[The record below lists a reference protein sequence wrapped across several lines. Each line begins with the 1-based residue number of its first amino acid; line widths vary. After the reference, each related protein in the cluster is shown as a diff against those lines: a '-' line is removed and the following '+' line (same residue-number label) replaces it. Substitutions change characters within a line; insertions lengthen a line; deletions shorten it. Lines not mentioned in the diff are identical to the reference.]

1 MAERLS
7 RWRLFWG
14 AWLILLALSTAVRWL
29 GRPASAPAD
38 DRPAVSVP
46 RMVGWTAGS
55 GVARIA
61 YREAGPA
68 GAPTIVML
76 HGSPGGGGQ
85 LWPVARLLADSF
97 HVIVPDLPG
106 FGQSSRDIPDQSLV
120 AEAAYVR
127 ALLDSL
133 HLPAVH
139 LLGFSLGGG
148 VAEELAARAPERV
161 RSLTL
166 LSAIGV
172 QEFELLG
179 DYHLNHA
186 LHGGQYALI
195 WAVKNLV
202 PHFGAW
208 DGGMMDLG
216 YARSFYEADQRPL
229 RAALL
234 GWQGPALVI
243 HGTEDV
249 LVPVAAAREHLRLLP
264 QADSAIFATDHF
276 MPFAEPTRLVAPIG
290 AFVRKV
296 EAGVASIRASADPA
310 RVAAAARP
318 FDAGGQP
325 SAQGFALGLVLV
337 LLALATLLSE
347 DLACVAAGVLAARG
361 SVPLFPALIAC
372 YLGIIAGDQL
382 LYLLGRSVGR
392 AVVRLPPVSWLL
404 SEEQL
409 DHAAHWFERHG
420 LRVVLT
426 SRFIPGSRFPTYV
439 AAGVLR
445 AGFLRFAGYLA
456 IAGALWT
463 PALVGASYLAA
474 RSGRSLV
481 DALPGDSW
489 PWALAGV
496 LALVLVARI
505 AADLVTHRGR
515 RLLYGMWRRWTR
527 WEYWPRWL
535 FYPPVVVYVL
545 WLGLKHRSLT
555 LFTAAD
561 PGIPLGGVVG
571 ESKSAI
577 LAALG
582 QGDPRV
588 AITRTVGAVGTPEER
603 IALAERT
610 MAEAGLSFPIICKP
624 DVGERGDGV
633 VLVRDRD
640 ALATYLR
647 AAGGTTLLQEFVAGE
662 EFGIFY
668 WRMPGAREGRIFSIT
683 AKRLPAV
690 TADGI
695 RPLDLLILDDPR
707 LVAQAPIFFRR
718 FEPRLD
724 EVPAA
729 GTQIPLGDRGNHC
742 QGALFLDGM
751 RHATPALT
759 EAVDRLARRFDGFY
773 VGRFD
778 VRVPDV
784 AALEEGRGLVV
795 IELNGVTSEAT
806 HIYDPA
812 LTVWNAWRTLFAQW
826 RILFAVGRAN
836 AARGARPATLGEVL
850 RALRTHRAR
859 PKAPPAP

>member
-1 MAERLS
+1 MAERPS

-14 AWLILLALSTAVRWL
+14 AWLLLLALSTAVRWL
-29 GRPASAPAD
+29 R
-38 DRPAVSVP
+38 RPAVTPPTDRPFVTVP
-46 RMVGWTAGS
+46 RMEGWTATAGA
-55 GVARIA
+55 ARIS

-68 GAPTIVML
+68 GAPAIVML

-85 LWPVARLLADSF
+85 LWSVARLLSDSF

-139 LLGFSLGGG
+139 VLGFSLGGG

-186 LHGGQYALI
+186 LHGGQAALI
-195 WAVKNLV
+195 WAMENLV

-208 DGGMMDLG
+208 DGGMMDRG

-264 QADSAIFATDHF
+264 QADSAIFDSDHF
-276 MPFAEPTRLVAPIG
+276 MPFAEPERLVAPIG

-296 EAGVASIRASADPA
+296 EAGLATVRASADPA
-310 RVAAAARP
+310 RIAAAARP
-318 FDAGGQP
+318 FDAAGQP
-325 SAQGFALGLVLV
+325 AAQGFSLALVLV

-361 SVPLFPALIAC
+361 SVPFVPAMIAC

-382 LYLLGRSVGR
+382 LYLLGRTVGR
-392 AVVRLPPVSWLL
+392 AVVRLPPMSWLL
-404 SEEQL
+404 SQEKL

-445 AGFLRFAGYLA
+445 AGFVRFAGYLA

-463 PALVGASYLAA
+463 PGLVGASYLAA
-474 RSGRSLV
+474 KSGRTLV
-481 DALPGDSW
+481 EWLPGASW
-489 PWALAGV
+489 PWALVGV
-496 LALVLVARI
+496 VGLVILARI
-505 AADLVTHRGR
+505 VSGLLTHRGR
-515 RLLYGMWRRWTR
+515 RHLLGLWLRWTR
-527 WEYWPRWL
+527 WEFWPMWL
-535 FYPPVVVYVL
+535 FYPPVALYVL

-588 AITRTVGAVGTPEER
+588 AITRTIGAEVPVEER
-603 IALAERT
+603 LPLAERT
-610 MAEAGLSFPIICKP
+610 MDEAGLRYPVICKP

-633 VLVRDRD
+633 VLARDRA
-640 ALATYLR
+640 ALETYLR
-647 AAGGTTLLQEFVAGE
+647 TAGGTTVLQEYVPGE

-668 WRMPGAREGRIFSIT
+668 WRMPGAESGQIFSIT
-683 AKRLPAV
+683 AKRLPEV
-690 TADGI
+690 TGDGV

-707 LVAQAPIFFRR
+707 LVAQAPIFLRR
-718 FEPRLD
+718 FDAQLD
-724 EVPAA
+724 DIPATGA
-729 GTQIPLGDRGNHC
+729 RIALGDRGNHC
-742 QGALFLDGM
+742 QGALFLDGI

-759 EAVDRLARRFDGFY
+759 AAIDRLAKRFDGFY

-778 VRVPDV
+778 VRVPS
-784 AALEEGRGLVV
+784 AADLEAGRNIAV

-812 LTVWNAWRTLFAQW
+812 LGVWNAWRTLFAQW
-826 RILFAVGRAN
+826 RILFAVGQAN
-836 AARGARPATLGEVL
+836 VDRGARPATLGQVI
-850 RALRTHRAR
+850 RALRGHWAR
-859 PKAPPAP
+859 PKAPSAP